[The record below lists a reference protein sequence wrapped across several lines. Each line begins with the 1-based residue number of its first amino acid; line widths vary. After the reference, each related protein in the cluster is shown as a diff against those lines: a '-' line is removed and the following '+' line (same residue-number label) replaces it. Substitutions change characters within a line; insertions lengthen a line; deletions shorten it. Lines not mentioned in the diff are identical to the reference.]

1 MTEQHKP
8 FDPAVPKRLRA
19 AVTAATLS
27 HSTFASPRASD
38 LEQLLE
44 RDAYAEQTRLQ
55 LADKCATLRGQR
67 NQALSDLASAN
78 EQLDHLAER
87 VAAIKGLPVT
97 HHVTNPETGEW
108 YVRVDLLLRA
118 LAGDAHTPQER
129 PASAPATVE
138 TNPTPN
144 RPQMGVLP
152 LEAAGIF
159 FPGSTPSAIPA
170 EPTDQLVHMWAR
182 DEIDNPTGYALC
194 DTGDGA
200 NTSIA
205 GKIANSTWQ
214 VNCPKCE
221 EIRDR
226 GAEQQVEQYAQSA
239 EYEKWRESE
248 DGAGRGTD
256 DKGA

>member
-44 RDAYAEQTRLQ
+44 RDAYAEKTRLQ
-55 LADKCATLRGQR
+55 LADKCATYRSQR
-67 NQALSDLASAN
+67 NQALSDLAGAN

-97 HHVTNPETGEW
+97 HHVADPETGEW
-108 YVRVDLLLRA
+108 YVRVDLLLQA
-118 LAGDAHTPQER
+118 LSGDAHTPQGR

-144 RPQMGVLP
+144 GPQTAVL
-152 LEAAGIF
+152 AA
-159 FPGSTPSAIPA
+159 
-170 EPTDQLVHMWAR
+170 
-182 DEIDNPTGYALC
+182 DEVG
-194 DTGDGA
+194 
-200 NTSIA
+200 
-205 GKIANSTWQ
+205 
-214 VNCPKCE
+214 
-221 EIRDR
+221 
-226 GAEQQVEQYAQSA
+226 
-239 EYEKWRESE
+239 
-248 DGAGRGTD
+248 
-256 DKGA
+256 